1 MKVEPQKYR
10 LSFVLSS
17 VFFPLT
23 EPDFS
28 DLLKGKG
35 YTLGRRV
42 PPFFPTGPRAYI
54 SGRIATKDDC
64 VVQVDED
71 RKLVASEGRSA
82 EKVIDVMKELMSTAR
97 RNFRVNFKKELSY
110 LELIAY
116 LIVTSEK
123 NPLRSMAKFSKKHAS
138 LERFD
143 GILGTNTS
151 FYSIAIV
158 PEGVPPNS
166 PKWFDIRI
174 SPRPTKF
181 SREYYVSVVFRDQ
194 EVEKVLDFT
203 RQVNAKMMN
212 LIKEIE
218 RD

>member
-1 MKVEPQKYR
+1 MKVEPQVYR
-10 LSFVLSS
+10 LSFVLSP
-17 VFFPLT
+17 VFFPIT

-28 DLLKGKG
+28 DILKGKG

-42 PPFFPTGPRAYI
+42 PPIFPTGPRAYI
-54 SGRIATKDDC
+54 SGRIAVRDDC
-64 VVQVDED
+64 VVDVDAD

-82 EKVIDVMKELMSTAR
+82 EEVVDVMEELMSIASK
-97 RNFRVNFKKELSY
+97 NFRVNFKKELSY
-110 LELIAY
+110 LELVAH

-123 NPLRSMAKFSKKHAS
+123 NPLRSMGKFSKKHAS

-143 GILGTNTS
+143 EILGTNTS
-151 FYSIAIV
+151 FLNIAIV
-158 PEGVPPNS
+158 PEDVPPNS
-166 PKWFDIRI
+166 SKWFDIRI
-174 SPRPTKF
+174 SPHLTKF